1 MEICDWNLLA
11 IPVKG
16 FPASMPF
23 DKIKDN
29 EATEE
34 HSLYWVIRETAATTV
49 VSSAEPELSVQPQ
62 TLIASA
68 DDSLL
73 SAQPQALI
81 FSSANDSLL
90 NFCPDVIDQKGNI

>member
-1 MEICDWNLLA
+1 
-11 IPVKG
+11 
-16 FPASMPF
+16 MPF

-34 HSLYWVIRETAATTV
+34 HSLYWVIRETDATTV

-62 TLIASA
+62 TLTASA
-68 DDSLL
+68 DDILL
-73 SAQPQALI
+73 SVQPQALI

-90 NFCPDVIDQKGNI
+90 NFFFFFYDLFHFSTSMSNIIQHSI